1 MYSSYKLL
9 IFCPLGAHRGIP
21 NILMD
26 SNNQV
31 AKLNTTDIPSPN
43 EALQEFQNHGGHIT
57 TFNTFGHD
65 PLGQRPDLIREREER
80 FFQQYPQFDD
90 IFHTTVNGDD
100 SLFRSGI
107 LYIIDISKQ
116 LETQL

>member
-1 MYSSYKLL
+1 
-9 IFCPLGAHRGIP
+9 
-21 NILMD
+21 MD

-31 AKLNTTDIPSPN
+31 AETSSINIPSPN

-57 TFNTFGHD
+57 TFNSFGHD
-65 PLGQRPDLIREREER
+65 PLSQRPDLMREREER
-80 FFQQYPQFDD
+80 FHQQYPNFNE
-90 IFHTTVNGDD
+90 IFHTTVNGDY

-116 LETQL
+116 LEVQL